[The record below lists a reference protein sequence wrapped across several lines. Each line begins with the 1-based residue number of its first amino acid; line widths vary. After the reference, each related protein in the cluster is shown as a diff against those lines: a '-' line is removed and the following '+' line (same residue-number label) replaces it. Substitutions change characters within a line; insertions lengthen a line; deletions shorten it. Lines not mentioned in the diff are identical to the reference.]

1 MVIGLALFSWDQK
14 EGSVLDAKYPEEFNL
29 TSELINQIY
38 MTHSYDR
45 DFTKEELI
53 ETNYNEQII
62 LSYCDKRKVSDKGY
76 EILVLITQ
84 EKERYRSY
92 KLKAQITEFA
102 NELFKFEG
110 VERNNYFLKN
120 LDVFFITSNQK
131 KILILGRAGTG
142 KSTLK
147 KIIFEGAN
155 PKDLLY
161 NPLEPTRGITP
172 SIHTWLD
179 LNLGV
184 FDSSGQ
190 ELANLLTDEEELSM
204 AFDNSNIIIYVIDF
218 PRWSS
223 CSAEIMEELFKIREI
238 AERKTEKS
246 SLIVFFH
253 KVDLISQEL
262 REAQTNEIELKIHE
276 RVNVPI
282 YFTSIYPNLIYNT
295 YFAFYEMLSNFSEEN
310 FALKMILDESL
321 EEKPKIM
328 CFLTNRNNS
337 IIAQTM
343 SKDFDTHLINYSHK
357 LIAQLN
363 LTFEDMAINDNIEHL
378 ILTSSKDL
386 NIVMVSLLF
395 LNSKLKNLIIIS
407 ETVPSNKLILLIRDI
422 KNQLKQFYK

>member
-1 MVIGLALFSWDQK
+1 
-14 EGSVLDAKYPEEFNL
+14 
-29 TSELINQIY
+29 
-38 MTHSYDR
+38 
-45 DFTKEELI
+45 
-53 ETNYNEQII
+53 II